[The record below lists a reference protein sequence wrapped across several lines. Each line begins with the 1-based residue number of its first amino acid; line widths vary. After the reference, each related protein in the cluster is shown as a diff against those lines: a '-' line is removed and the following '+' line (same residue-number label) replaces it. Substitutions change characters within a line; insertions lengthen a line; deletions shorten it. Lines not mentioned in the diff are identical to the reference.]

1 MKITRALVDVIAG
14 NLLPFSLV
22 ESEEF
27 AALMNV
33 LELRYNLLSRKS
45 MSSKLINDRKQYIED
60 KLCATFGSIDKVS
73 VTVEIWTNRIMHSF
87 LGVTVHYIENWK
99 LKRGLLSCKEFL
111 GRHTSENIVNNFDEV
126 IETFH
131 LRNKVSHVV
140 SDSASNMTKTFEV
153 ILPQFMQQQQQQQ
166 QQQENESTNSI
177 DPADDNDI
185 ESDAEDGSFD
195 ADAEAIDEDSTE
207 ELLSCIPDTLAC
219 FAHTLQ
225 LVIKD
230 GMKNCRQVENAI
242 GKVASIVNSVR
253 KSTVSSEILHD
264 MDYNLLM

>member
-33 LELRYNLLSRKS
+33 LEPRYNLPCRKS

-60 KLCATFGSIDKVS
+60 KLCATFGSIDKMS
-73 VTVEIWTNRIMHSF
+73 VTVDIWTNRIMHSF

-99 LKRGLLSCKEFL
+99 LKRGLLSCKEFS

-140 SDSASNMTKTFEV
+140 SDSASNMTKAFEV
-153 ILPQFMQQQQQQQ
+153 ILPQFMQ

-195 ADAEAIDEDSTE
+195 ADAEAIDEDTTE
-207 ELLSCIPDTLAC
+207 ELLSCIPDRLAC

-225 LVIKD
+225 LFIRRRYEK
-230 GMKNCRQVENAI
+230 
-242 GKVASIVNSVR
+242 
-253 KSTVSSEILHD
+253 L
-264 MDYNLLM
+264 